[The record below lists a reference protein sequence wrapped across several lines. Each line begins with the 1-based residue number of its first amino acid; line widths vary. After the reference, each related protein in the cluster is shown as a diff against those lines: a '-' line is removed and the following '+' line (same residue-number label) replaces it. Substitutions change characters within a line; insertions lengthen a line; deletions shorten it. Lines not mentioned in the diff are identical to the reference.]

1 MQRLFLVL
9 VVVVN
14 AAPNIL
20 FAAEEGKPLPAAG
33 KRFFPIDASR
43 TGTNETQQG
52 VTIVREQAPF
62 VLRKDKDQIDS
73 GFLRIDRARSTVAS
87 PRLSSPL
94 LVTTPNEDAT
104 PADAPIVSS
113 TAKVPIADDATD
125 DTESEEIIGNREAIN
140 PVLAL
145 FDDGDEPVLGSFS
158 DVMLGKTSRAGSGRH
173 AFWPIPL
180 NVKQRLT
187 SGYGMRNDPF
197 HGRQSFHGG
206 IDIAADEGTPVLA
219 TADATVAQVAS
230 DPRYGNYI
238 TLEHADGT
246 LSRYGHLSGQSVR
259 EGQRVKGGQVI
270 GAVGSTGRSTGA
282 HLDYRV
288 SKNNT
293 KFDPLSLL
301 RVPSS
306 VAYNA
311 PRATQAA
318 VNETKVFRG
327 NKVATNALPKR
338 PMVIQVK

>member
-1 MQRLFLVL
+1 MQRLIAVFVIIIHATPL
-9 VVVVN
+9 
-14 AAPNIL
+14 AAH
-20 FAAEEGKPLPAAG
+20 AAEEGTPLPSNG

-43 TGTNETQQG
+43 NGRIETQQG
-52 VTIVREQAPF
+52 VAVVREKQPF
-62 VLRKDKDQIDS
+62 VLRKDKDQIES
-73 GFLRIDRARSTVAS
+73 GFMRIDRARNTVAS

-94 LVTTPNEDAT
+94 MVTTPDGPVATAST
-104 PADAPIVSS
+104 PAGSSAATVS
-113 TAKVPIADDATD
+113 KVDDPAD

-145 FDDGDEPVLGSFS
+145 FDDGEEPVLGSFS
-158 DVMLGKTSRAGSGRH
+158 DVMLGKASRAGTGRH

-180 NVKQRLT
+180 TAKQRLT

-219 TADATVAQVAS
+219 TADATVAQVSS
-230 DPRYGNYI
+230 DPRYGKYI

-270 GAVGSTGRSTGA
+270 GAVGTTGRSTGA

-301 RVPSS
+301 RVPST

-311 PRATQAA
+311 PRTTQAA
-318 VNETKVFRG
+318 AKEPAVFRG
-327 NKVATNALPKR
+327 NKVASNALPKR
-338 PMVIQVK
+338 PMVIRVQ

>member
-1 MQRLFLVL
+1 MQRAVAVFGMLTLLLPVL
-9 VVVVN
+9 
-14 AAPNIL
+14 A
-20 FAAEEGKPLPAAG
+20 FAAEVEDAPLKNG

-43 TGTNETQQG
+43 SGRTETQQG
-52 VTIVREQAPF
+52 VAVVREKAPF
-62 VLRKDKDQIDS
+62 VLRKDKDQIAS
-73 GFLRIDRARSTVAS
+73 GFMRIDRARSTAVS
-87 PRLSSPL
+87 PRTSSPL
-94 LVTTPNEDAT
+94 LVTTPHDSAT
-104 PADAPIVSS
+104 PVTVAPTTYS
-113 TAKVPIADDATD
+113 TPSNDDPAD

-145 FDDGDEPVLGSFS
+145 FDDGEEPVLGSFS
-158 DVMLGKTSRAGSGRH
+158 DVMLGKTNRSGTGRH

-219 TADATVAQVAS
+219 TADATVAEVAN
-230 DPRYGNYI
+230 DPRYGKYV
-238 TLEHADGT
+238 TLAHADGT

-259 EGQRVKGGQVI
+259 EGQRVKGGQAI
-270 GAVGSTGRSTGA
+270 GAVGTTGRSTGA

-288 SKNNT
+288 SRNNT

-301 RVPSS
+301 RVPST

-311 PRATQAA
+311 PRASQAA
-318 VNETKVFRG
+318 AKEPAIFRG
-327 NKVATNALPKR
+327 NKVASNALPKR
-338 PMVIQVK
+338 PMVIRVQ